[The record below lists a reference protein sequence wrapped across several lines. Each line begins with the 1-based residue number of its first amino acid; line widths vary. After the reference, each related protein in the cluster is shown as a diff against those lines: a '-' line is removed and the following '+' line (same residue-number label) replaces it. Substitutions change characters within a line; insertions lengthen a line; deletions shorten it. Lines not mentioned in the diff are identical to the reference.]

1 MSAIRLKN
9 GRFAKVTDKDD
20 GAKSLSAIFKLGLKS
35 LRVGFQDSAG
45 ERGDDSGLSVVDVVT
60 FHEFGLGVP
69 RRSIVADWV
78 DEMRSEIDKRV
89 RAYARLIVQQ
99 RIKPET
105 ALEQLGLW
113 AQGSMRE
120 RMSKGI
126 PPPLAQS
133 TIDRKGSSTPLILT
147 GQTRAAIT
155 YKVGD

>member
-1 MSAIRLKN
+1 MSAVRLKN
-9 GRFAKVTDKDD
+9 GRFAKVTDKDN
-20 GAKSLSAIFKLGLKS
+20 GAKDLSALFKLGLKS

-78 DEMRSEIDKRV
+78 DINRSEIDQRV
-89 RAYARLIVQQ
+89 AKYARLIVQGK
-99 RIKPET
+99 IKPVT

-113 AQGSMRE
+113 AQSSMQARV
-120 RMSKGI
+120 SAGI
-126 PPPLAQS
+126 SPALAQS
-133 TIDRKGSSTPLILT
+133 TIDRKGSSTPLIDT
-147 GQTRAAIT
+147 GQTRSAIT

>member
-1 MSAIRLKN
+1 MSTTSRISDRDN
-9 GRFAKVTDKDD
+9 
-20 GAKSLSAIFKLGLKS
+20 GAKALLALFDLGLKS
-35 LRVGFQDSAG
+35 LKVGFQDSAG

-78 DEMRSEIDKRV
+78 DEQRSEIDRRV
-89 RAYARLIVQQ
+89 AKYAALIVAGK
-99 RIKPET
+99 IKADV

-126 PPPLAQS
+126 PPPLTS
-133 TIDRKGSSTPLILT
+133 REGTPLILT